1 MLDKKLRE
9 KWKRAVLLLG
19 SVDCI
24 LHFPG
29 YHRLFVPA
37 TLYCAGNCT
46 WKREWPGKNRR
57 RDGTDLRG
65 TQKEL
70 ERFHKQI

>member
-24 LHFPG
+24 LHFFG

-37 TLYCAGNCT
+37 TLYCAMKGAYM
-46 WKREWPGKNRR
+46 
-57 RDGTDLRG
+57 D
-65 TQKEL
+65 
-70 ERFHKQI
+70 

>member
-9 KWKRAVLLLG
+9 KWKRAVLISG

-24 LHFPG
+24 LHFSG

-37 TLYCAGNCT
+37 TLYCAMKGAYM
-46 WKREWPGKNRR
+46 
-57 RDGTDLRG
+57 D
-65 TQKEL
+65 
-70 ERFHKQI
+70 